1 MAKYAKK
8 GPNCATAK
16 HKQLLQKS
24 ELGPNWLEEIIR
36 MKRECGEQQRD
47 ATEVSSY
54 LTY

>member
-1 MAKYAKK
+1 MAKYAEK